1 MEFTGEITFADES
14 QWLTLTTDTDDTVT
28 VSVSV
33 DGESL
38 SFTVTPSSG
47 VTRLPV
53 GEIVRTLAGG
63 GSLVNLTVTA
73 TQGAESCSYTATVFP
88 CRKFTYTTLGTAVF
102 SGRPKTSTVYSGEKD
117 NISFLNSSA
126 QGSAAYIRFIY
137 RSGSKSAAYPLS
149 QSSGTPKI
157 YSLDISY
164 DTAISIAS
172 GKGLDTSSVTGY
184 EVWIATSS
192 TKGDI
197 YTCNIG
203 AAKLSMRTYKFLG
216 TRGTYEYIHATGPF
230 GRSVETETT
239 VFIESGSVERELGND
254 SSMRFEQN
262 SGYIGSAGEGSF
274 WLQFFSSKERY
285 AVESDGAERLI
296 VIDDCDQSLTDL
308 EIGEVSFT
316 WHYANPNN
324 TVTDKTVVAITGLS
338 VSGASS
344 VNDSG
349 NSTKYTVTY
358 TPTTTTQRGVNWSIV
373 SGSAYAS
380 IDQAGNL
387 TVKSGASAS
396 NVVVRATSVYDSS
409 IYAEKTVKVT
419 YVSTAPSITFGS
431 NSISV
436 TAAGGTVTNTVTT
449 ENLTGLTVSAS
460 GTMGLTATIS
470 NGQVTL
476 TCAANTATSAKAATV
491 TVSGTRTDG
500 GGSYSRSF
508 TVTQAA
514 AEAEV
519 VNPSIDSTSF
529 VLSGEGASRTLN
541 VSDPQLRGW
550 RLTSSAAW
558 ATLSQSSG
566 TGAAAVTVTAAASTS
581 TTATRTGYVYLW
593 DSTGATKLATLTLTQ
608 APTSVVALTGL
619 AISGEDTGDYG
630 VYLTAVYTPSDT
642 TQTGVQWSIV
652 SGSDY
657 ASIGAN
663 EGGDEI
669 TVTIN
674 PVGNVGKT
682 FTVRCTSTANSAIYA
697 EKTITIVEGTVA
709 DWSIAG
715 PTALTAYS
723 SEEYQYSV
731 DWGDIIE
738 QDVTWSVEN
747 AGTSA
752 YPYATINS
760 STGVLKQG
768 LKAYQMSSGSS
779 GTFQVRATLADGEYK
794 EIDVTITKK

>member
-1 MEFTGEITFADES
+1 MSKTYKELIK
-14 QWLTLTTDTDDTVT
+14 
-28 VSVSV
+28 
-33 DGESL
+33 SL
-38 SFTVTPSSG
+38 RSAA
-47 VTRLPV
+47 RN
-53 GEIVRTLAGG
+53 
-63 GSLVNLTVTA
+63 GS
-73 TQGAESCSYTATVFP
+73 
-88 CRKFTYTTLGTAVF
+88 GTAQ
-102 SGRPKTSTVYSGEKD
+102 SGASTVYGEKGD
-117 NISFLNSSA
+117 
-126 QGSAAYIRFIY
+126 
-137 RSGSKSAAYPLS
+137 
-149 QSSGTPKI
+149 
-157 YSLDISY
+157 
-164 DTAISIAS
+164 
-172 GKGLDTSSVTGY
+172 
-184 EVWIATSS
+184 
-192 TKGDI
+192 KGD
-197 YTCNIG
+197 TG
-203 AAKLSMRTYKFLG
+203 DAAGFGEPTAKASRVG
-216 TRGTYEYIHATGPF
+216 TSEDP
-230 GRSVETETT
+230 
-239 VFIESGSVERELGND
+239 
-254 SSMRFEQN
+254 
-262 SGYIGSAGEGSF
+262 
-274 WLQFFSSKERY
+274 
-285 AVESDGAERLI
+285 
-296 VIDDCDQSLTDL
+296 
-308 EIGEVSFT
+308 
-316 WHYANPNN
+316 
-324 TVTDKTVVAITGLS
+324 
-338 VSGASS
+338 
-344 VNDSG
+344 
-349 NSTKYTVTY
+349 
-358 TPTTTTQRGVNWSIV
+358 
-373 SGSAYAS
+373 
-380 IDQAGNL
+380 
-387 TVKSGASAS
+387 
-396 NVVVRATSVYDSS
+396 
-409 IYAEKTVKVT
+409 TVKVT
-419 YVSTAPSITFGS
+419 ASGPDTAKVFAFEFGIPQGLPGQNGQNGKDGAAAGFGEITAEAETLEAGSEATATVTASGEDTAKSLAFRFGIPRGAKGSGGAGGAEVIGYADFLDLASKDAETLYAVTYGGNADIFLGSTRITRNITEVLPDAITVEGSAEVTGGSGATAAYTASFSPSDTTEMGLKWSLTGS
-431 NSISV
+431 AATIDAVTGLLTASGRGLVTVAATSISRPSVSGSKPVSVNESMAV
-436 TAAGGTVTNTVTT
+436 TFSGQGFGTSLGSTYKCLILTVDGTTKYTLMTDYDGKESGTVNSTRVSQLSAALLGGSSFALGAAT
-449 ENLTGLTVSAS
+449 SAS
-460 GTMGLTATIS
+460 GTVTAIASDVPASALQSIVTAWDAVAASVAVDCTAGTVTTYLTATPATVNVAADRLADTEEITIRANQS
-470 NGQVTL
+470 WTAAVAAGSWLSIVSSYRSGTGDKVITGYAN
-476 TCAANTATSAKAATV
+476 AANETSSTRSGIIRITGADGTTV
-491 TVSGTRTDG
+491 DIR
-500 GGSYSRSF
+500 
-508 TVTQAA
+508 VTQAA

-541 VSDPQLRGW
+541 VSDPQSRGW

-566 TGAAAVTVTAAASTS
+566 TGAAEVTVTAAASTS
-581 TTATRTGYVYLW
+581 TTTTRTGYVYLW